1 MKKLIVAAVAAVVAA
16 VWSAVSFAEGEPF
29 HFEGELTELMR
40 TDGAG
45 WWSASY
51 QEGADNFKY
60 FADWS
65 HEDKL
70 FDGKANNVS
79 EERFIVSGWS
89 GVPLTYKI
97 STGYRRGAEVKL
109 TAYEFVAPAS
119 NPGRAPASWTLEG
132 SIDGK
137 TWEPLDTH
145 TDESPFSKSLECRH
159 YELSKPFAG
168 RWFRLAVTAN
178 AYDGF
183 LSMQEVR
190 LFGSVDGGGPSG
202 ISLDDCEI
210 SGFEPLYVNDSNDCS
225 PMEAPTV
232 VLSCGGDVLV
242 EGTDYEVSWSN
253 LKIGPGTLTITG
265 LGRFA
270 GGERSFD
277 YTVIGD
283 LTAYMRVNH
292 PEWVYWSAPGMG
304 YLTYNGTPLN
314 LDFAFDG
321 DVSGGDGKRCLFQK
335 SLSSRWS
342 ANGGSIDI
350 FYGNGMIG
358 DAFRSGGEMIVH
370 RYEIYQQVSSG
381 RIFRAW
387 TLSGT
392 NDGEHW
398 VELDARTGVS
408 GIGVVL
414 CEIVEEKRASYRR
427 YKLTV
432 SDGGDGSYTGLME
445 LKLWGSIAGCEESRE
460 PTIADCDIDPIPP
473 EERLYDGIN
482 PVEPKTVVCFGNE
495 ILTAGEDY
503 EIAFEN
509 NHKVGKG
516 RLILIGKGKWTGR
529 LTYRFTIT
537 QADEVDITAAVR
549 TADGATFRSTGTMFA
564 GTSVTNMF
572 DGITDVEKGPPD
584 GRYMVAFNNSQGTIV
599 DITYSIDPEL
609 AGKTST
615 FVLSGYSFVTQ
626 SSMSS
631 RHPANWTLYGSKTGE
646 EGSWQMLDTR
656 EDGLT
661 ATSAGGTAFR
671 FDIPEENR
679 GDYRHYKMTITK
691 ISGNGGYCGAREL
704 IFYGRVTN
712 PKPGLILLLR

>member
-1 MKKLIVAAVAAVVAA
+1 MRRLMIGAFAALAA
-16 VWSAVSFAEGEPF
+16 AVSFAEDEPF

-51 QEGADNFKY
+51 QGVSY

-70 FDGKANNVS
+70 FDGKANNVLN
-79 EERFIVSGWS
+79 ERFIVTGWS
-89 GVPLTYKI
+89 GVPLTYQI
-97 STGYRRGAEVKL
+97 SKGYRRGAEVKL

-119 NPGRAPASWTLEG
+119 NAGRAPTSWKLEG
-132 SIDGK
+132 SSDGE

-145 TDESPFSKSLECRH
+145 TGESGFSKDLECRR

-202 ISLDDCEI
+202 LSLDDCEI
-210 SGFEPLYVNDSNDCS
+210 SGVEPLYVNNSNDCS
-225 PMEAPTV
+225 PMNPPTI
-232 VLSCGGDVLV
+232 VLSCDGGVLV
-242 EGTDYEVSWSN
+242 AGTDYEVSWSN
-253 LKIGPGTLTITG
+253 LKVGPGTLTITG

-304 YLTYNGTPLN
+304 YFTYAGTTLLN

-321 DVSGGDGKRCLFQK
+321 DVTVVDGKRCLFEK
-335 SLSSRWS
+335 SKSSRWP
-342 ANGGSIDI
+342 ADGGTIDI
-350 FYGNGMIG
+350 FYGNCMIG
-358 DAFRSGGEMIVH
+358 DAFRSGGEMVVH
-370 RYEIYQQVSSG
+370 HYEIYQQDNGG

-387 TLSGT
+387 TLSGS

-408 GIGVVL
+408 GTGKVV
-414 CEIVEEKRASYRR
+414 CEIAEEKRASYRR

-432 SDGGDGSYTGLME
+432 SDGGNGSYTGLME

-482 PVEPKTVVCFGNE
+482 PVEPKTIVRFGNE
-495 ILTAGEDY
+495 ILTACEDY

-529 LTYRFTIT
+529 LVYRFTIT
-537 QADEVDITAAVR
+537 QADETDVTAAVR
-549 TADGATFRSTGTMFA
+549 AVDGATFASTGKMLA
-564 GTSVTNMF
+564 GTSVTNLF
-572 DGITDVEKGPPD
+572 DGVTDVEKGPPD
-584 GRYMVAFNNSQGTIV
+584 GRYMAEFKNGTTTV
-599 DITYSIDPEL
+599 DITYSIDLEL

-626 SSMSS
+626 ETQSN
-631 RHPANWTLYGSKTGE
+631 RHPASWTLYGSKTGE
-646 EGSWQMLDTR
+646 EGSWQVLDAQ
-656 EDGLT
+656 EDALDVG
-661 ATSAGGTAFR
+661 SPGGKEYR

-712 PKPGLILLLR
+712 PKPGLILLLW